1 MFTFE
6 NWLPESLDSL
16 VVSEVEVVEM
26 EGVLNL
32 LSEDWYSINFEN
44 LAKFLIKLAIGDA
57 DLALKYLDFFH

>member
-16 VVSEVEVVEM
+16 VVVEVVEM

-32 LSEDWYSINFEN
+32 LSEDWYNINFEN
-44 LAKFLIKLAIGDA
+44 LAKFLID
-57 DLALKYLDFFH
+57 

>member
-44 LAKFLIKLAIGDA
+44 LAKFLID
-57 DLALKYLDFFH
+57 Y